1 MSQKGISFRLNSHV
15 TVFAVLII
23 AVVVYINFHY
33 SNKIL
38 IDKIEEGAI
47 NQSNLVI
54 SGISRVTIGTEEIAR
69 NVSFQAL
76 YYYKHN
82 DIDVFLKEVLK
93 ANPLLESVHINFLK
107 ENNNEYSCC
116 NTEAHC
122 SHRCNLLTKIFSN
135 ESDTIKKGEW
145 SKPFFCLND
154 SSHLLVMFKYPIF
167 KSGSNQVLGHVFCE
181 ISLKKMRQMLSQMVI
196 SHNGYAFVV
205 DKDGNYLT
213 HPCADWILKKNIFTN
228 PSFFPDKIDDFHEHL
243 SNKKFGVFHGRAEYL
258 NNQPAWF
265 YFAPLRNTSWMA
277 VIAIPEANLFQ
288 EIQLIFK
295 KILWVCG
302 LGILVL
308 FILNMLI
315 FRKIL
320 KPLAQVAEAIHEFS
334 STPETAHD
342 NNTRDEI
349 KILKDSLISWQTK
362 YGSLIKERT
371 QNEDEKRRLERE
383 LKSARE
389 IQQNIVP
396 EGKAFFPNHP
406 EIDLFATLMP
416 AGKVGGD
423 LYDYFLID
431 DNHLL
436 LAIGDVS
443 GKGIP
448 ASLFMAVAST
458 LIKTNARILS
468 SKDIVAEVNRELNTR
483 NSDQYFITLFVG
495 VIDMTTGI
503 LDYCNA
509 AHNYPY
515 VLKADGQVH
524 VLSKSHGLP
533 LGIYRNKTYKSST
546 FEFQQNDTL
555 ILYTDGVINAND
567 DKSQYYGTERL
578 GKNIQNLTD
587 LFSEEIVNKLLNSLM
602 IFKGDSP
609 QADDISI
616 LAFRYLKKNK
626 SQV

>member
-1 MSQKGISFRLNSHV
+1 M
-15 TVFAVLII
+15 
-23 AVVVYINFHY
+23 
-33 SNKIL
+33 
-38 IDKIEEGAI
+38 
-47 NQSNLVI
+47 
-54 SGISRVTIGTEEIAR
+54 
-69 NVSFQAL
+69 
-76 YYYKHN
+76 
-82 DIDVFLKEVLK
+82 
-93 ANPLLESVHINFLK
+93 
-107 ENNNEYSCC
+107 
-116 NTEAHC
+116 
-122 SHRCNLLTKIFSN
+122 
-135 ESDTIKKGEW
+135 
-145 SKPFFCLND
+145 
-154 SSHLLVMFKYPIF
+154 
-167 KSGSNQVLGHVFCE
+167 
-181 ISLKKMRQMLSQMVI
+181 
-196 SHNGYAFVV
+196 
-205 DKDGNYLT
+205 
-213 HPCADWILKKNIFTN
+213 
-228 PSFFPDKIDDFHEHL
+228 
-243 SNKKFGVFHGRAEYL
+243 
-258 NNQPAWF
+258 
-265 YFAPLRNTSWMA
+265 
-277 VIAIPEANLFQ
+277 
-288 EIQLIFK
+288 
-295 KILWVCG
+295 
-302 LGILVL
+302 
-308 FILNMLI
+308 
-315 FRKIL
+315 
-320 KPLAQVAEAIHEFS
+320 
-334 STPETAHD
+334 HD

-349 KILKDSLISWQTK
+349 KILKDSLISWQVK
-362 YGSLIKERT
+362 YGSLIKEKT
-371 QNEDEKRRLERE
+371 QNEDEKKKLERE

-515 VLKADGQVH
+515 ILKADGQVH

-533 LGIYRNKTYKSST
+533 LGIYRDKTYKSST
-546 FEFQQNDTL
+546 FELQQNDTL
-555 ILYTDGVINAND
+555 ILYTDGVINATD

-578 GKNIQNLTD
+578 GKNIHNLTD
-587 LFSEEIVNKLLNSLM
+587 LFSEEIVNKLLNSIK

-609 QADDISI
+609 QSDDISI
-616 LAFRYLKKNK
+616 LAFRYLKKTK